1 MITIAILTLVCR
13 TRRGQLLLFRW
24 SGITP
29 LALRY

>member
-1 MITIAILTLVCR
+1 MITLAIIMLICR
-13 TRRGQLLLFRW
+13 TRKGQMLLFRW

>member
-1 MITIAILTLVCR
+1 MFTIAILTLVCR
-13 TRRGQLLLFRW
+13 SRRGQLLLFRW